1 MVYLFFFWIS
11 ITCSY
16 FNFIHFHTCNSLW
29 LVLRTLCAAKTWLSI
44 LHCCS
49 TAWKLNHGAG
59 REERG
64 EVCISNPRLW
74 LKAELWYSWHC
85 STYVFRYAVWWI
97 IFPCISPERH
107 WQVFNSCSLE
117 LGWQQSL
124 SLSSFCGDR
133 PFLERCSLIQ
143 LRVTG
148 PGTMTT
154 GWKPGAHTVGWGMSG
169 GPSGPCSPCVWLAV
183 APSLSSGWTS
193 LLSEAEVVVCHLWG
207 LGLLNNTPVWLGWA
221 RALCGARAP
230 SRISKTG
237 HLLTIAFLS
246 PEVMDGL
253 YLKTACGCPLA
264 VCQRQDI
271 TKDYQCLSVYETL
284 VHHYPLVLMRKVSN
298 EHTRHWFLIFHLQDA
313 SCCTPK

>member
-16 FNFIHFHTCNSLW
+16 FNLIHFHTCNSLW
-29 LVLRTLCAAKTWLSI
+29 LVLRMLCAAKTWLSI

-64 EVCISNPRLW
+64 EVCILNPRLW

-97 IFPCISPERH
+97 IFPCISPEMH
-107 WQVFNSCSLE
+107 WQVFNSCRLE

-148 PGTMTT
+148 PGTM
-154 GWKPGAHTVGWGMSG
+154 GESLVHTQSAG
-169 GPSGPCSPCVWLAV
+169 GCQEVLLGPATPAFDWLLHHHL
-183 APSLSSGWTS
+183 PLGE
-193 LLSEAEVVVCHLWG
+193 LPSEAEGVVCHLRG
-207 LGLLNNTPVWLGWA
+207 LGLLNNTPAWLGWA
-221 RALCGARAP
+221 LALCGAQAP

-237 HLLTIAFLS
+237 PFLTIAFLS

-253 YLKTACGCPLA
+253 CLKTACGCPLA
-264 VCQRQDI
+264 VCQWQDI
-271 TKDYQCLSVYETL
+271 TKDYQCLSVYETFML
-284 VHHYPLVLMRKVSN
+284 HYPLVLMRNVSS